1 MCSLNYTSDRL
12 KRFGYVNPNL
22 VNQLALN
29 PQINENSQ
37 KFKTM
42 SKSKQAAVQRE
53 LTEKRN
59 VTSTHL
65 ENSKPLPIF

>member
-42 SKSKQAAVQRE
+42 SKSKQAVVQRE
-53 LTEKRN
+53 LTKR
-59 VTSTHL
+59 
-65 ENSKPLPIF
+65 K